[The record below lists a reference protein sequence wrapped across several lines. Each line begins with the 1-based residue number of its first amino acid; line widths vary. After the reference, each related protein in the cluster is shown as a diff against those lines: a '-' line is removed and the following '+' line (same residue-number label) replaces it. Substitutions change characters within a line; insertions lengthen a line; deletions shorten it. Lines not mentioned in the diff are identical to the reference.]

1 MRLID
6 ADRLLADLKEEN
18 VVPIC
23 IQNLTKK
30 NKQIIRFE
38 NMIYEQPTAYD
49 VDKVVEHLETARDGY
64 STAMCMTATNAELVK
79 RFIAKDKAMNLAIEI
94 VKAGGMN
101 NNSKTSD

>member
-1 MRLID
+1 M
-6 ADRLLADLKEEN
+6 
-18 VVPIC
+18 
-23 IQNLTKK
+23 
-30 NKQIIRFE
+30 
-38 NMIYEQPTAYD
+38 
-49 VDKVVEHLETARDGY
+49 EHLETARDGY

>member
-6 ADRLLADLKEEN
+6 ADRLLAYLKEEN

-30 NKQIIRFE
+30 NRQIIKFE

-49 VDKVVEHLETARDGY
+49 IDGVVEKLNTDSSIKLYGSGNSNNYLIPVER
-64 STAMCMTATNAELVK
+64 
-79 RFIAKDKAMNLAIEI
+79 AINI
-94 VKAGGMN
+94 VKAGGIIN
-101 NNSKTSD
+101 E